1 MKRTITKTNLSE
13 VAAKGSI
20 YTFLS
25 LLIQKFGGLLFTVI
39 LARLLL
45 PELFGVYALVI
56 SIVTIAMT
64 FTDLGI
70 GTTGIRYIS
79 ESLGKGNKKEG
90 RSYARF
96 FLKMKFALVLITII
110 ILFAFSKY
118 LSFSIYKNPFI
129 YYPLIFSCFFIISES
144 FREFF
149 SGFFAIRK
157 DLRPTVYFNLLLQIS
172 KISFSVLAILFLISE
187 FEISGLF
194 LAFFVSSFIT
204 LLISLYILL
213 KKDKEFLLGK
223 INKVDRFKINNYWKF
238 MAIAT
243 LSIAFFGSIDTLM
256 LGGFI
261 GTEYLAYYRVSLS
274 LILTISAIFPI
285 SSIFLPIFTQ
295 INKKRFERGF
305 QKTIRYILM
314 ISIPAT
320 IGVLFIAK
328 YLIFVVY
335 GIDYLPALSSFYF
348 LSLLII
354 TTPLI
359 SLYSIILESKEK
371 PKIVSNAVL
380 ISLLSNIIFNYI
392 AIKIF
397 ISNPLGMIAGV
408 GFATALSRIILL
420 GILIFYSRK
429 ELGIRVKG
437 IGLRKPIFST
447 SVMIIFLFL
456 FNSLVNMNLF
466 WGILE
471 IILGVGVYLGTF
483 LLVKGLNK
491 DDWTLWRDL
500 FKYRT
505 KKNKKNYLSS

>member
-1 MKRTITKTNLSE
+1 MKKGIKKTNLSK
-13 VAAKGSI
+13 VAAKGSV
-20 YTFLS
+20 YTFAS
-25 LLIQKFGGLLFTVI
+25 LLIQKFGGLLFTI
-39 LARLLL
+39 IIARILL
-45 PELFGVYALVI
+45 PELFGVYALVL
-56 SIVTIAMT
+56 SIVTIVMT
-64 FTDLGI
+64 FTDLGL
-70 GTTGIRYIS
+70 GTTAIRYIS
-79 ESLGKGNKKEG
+79 DSLGNKKRC

-96 FLKMKFALVLITII
+96 FLKRKIMLILIATI
-110 ILFAFSKY
+110 ILFASSQY
-118 LSFSIYKNPFI
+118 LSFSIYKNPLI
-129 YYPLIFSCFFIISES
+129 YYPLIFSCFFIVSEAV
-144 FREFF
+144 RDFF
-149 SGFFAIRK
+149 SIFFVARK
-157 DLRPTVYFNLLLQIS
+157 DLKPTVFFDLFSQILKIVFSILALLI
-172 KISFSVLAILFLISE
+172 FTSE
-187 FEISGLF
+187 FKIPGLF
-194 LAFFVSSFIT
+194 IAFFISSFVT
-204 LLISLYILL
+204 LLISFFILL
-213 KKDKEFLLGK
+213 KKDKEILFGETEKIDKTK
-223 INKVDRFKINNYWKF
+223 INLYWRY

-274 LILTISAIFPI
+274 LIL
-285 SSIFLPIFTQ
+285 
-295 INKKRFERGF
+295 
-305 QKTIRYILM
+305 TIRYILM

-491 DDWTLWRDL
+491 DDWKLLREL
-500 FKYRT
+500 IKFRI
-505 KKNKKNYLSS
+505 KNK

>member
-1 MKRTITKTNLSE
+1 
-13 VAAKGSI
+13 
-20 YTFLS
+20 
-25 LLIQKFGGLLFTVI
+25 
-39 LARLLL
+39 
-45 PELFGVYALVI
+45 LVI

-149 SGFFAIRK
+149 SGFFVIRK

-256 LGGFI
+256 LGAFVS
-261 GTEYLAYYRVSLS
+261 TEYLGYYRVSMS
-274 LILTISAIFPI
+274 LILTVASLFPLSA
-285 SSIFLPIFTQ
+285 IFLPIFTQ
-295 INKKRFERGF
+295 IHQKRFIRGF
-305 QKTIRYILM
+305 QKTIRYIL
-314 ISIPAT
+314 IFSIPAT
-320 IGVLFIAK
+320 AGIIFISK
-328 YLIFVVY
+328 HLIFLIY
-335 GIDYLPALSSFYF
+335 GSLYLPAISSFYF

-359 SLYSIILESKEK
+359 GLYSTILESKEK
-371 PKIVSNAVL
+371 PKIVGNAVL
-380 ISLLSNIIFNYI
+380 ISLVANVVLNYI
-392 AIKIF
+392 AIKLF
-397 ISNPLGMIAGV
+397 ISNPLEVIAGV
-408 GFATALSRIILL
+408 GFATAISRLLLL
-420 GILIFYSRK
+420 GILIFYSEK
-429 ELGIRVKG
+429 GLGIKIKG
-437 IGLRKPIFST
+437 IGLRKPLLAT
-447 SVMIIFLFL
+447 LVMGIFLYTF
-456 FNSLVNMNLF
+456 SSYVDINLF
-466 WGILE
+466 TGIIEVLLGA
-471 IILGVGVYLGTF
+471 IIYFGVLIWSN
-483 LLVKGLNK
+483 GLNK
-491 DDWTLWRDL
+491 EDWTLL
-500 FKYRT
+500 KGLI
-505 KKNKKNYLSS
+505 KKT